1 MSKIV
6 AFIQVQGQPGVI
18 ETEISP
24 TATVGEIHDALEA
37 KGIKIEAETFVF
49 VDDSEEHLP
58 RERYHAVHGC
68 KRGCRIHISR
78 SRRIKVAVNFT
89 HRTAEREFP
98 PGARV
103 RAVKEWAVRKFEMSP
118 QDAAEHVLQ
127 LCGST
132 ERPATDTPLVQLT
145 RGHDCSVCFDLV
157 PEKRVE
163 G

>member
-1 MSKIV
+1 MSKII
-6 AFIQVQGQPGVI
+6 AFIQVQGRPGI
-18 ETEISP
+18 FETEVSP

-37 KGIKIEAETFVF
+37 KGIKVEAESFVF
-49 VDDSEEHLP
+49 VDDAEEHLP
-58 RERYHAVHGC
+58 RERHHPVHGC
-68 KRGCRIHISR
+68 KRGCRIHVSR
-78 SRRIKVAVNFT
+78 CRRIKVTVNFT
-89 HRTAEREFP
+89 HKTAEREFP

-145 RGHDCSVCFDLV
+145 HGHSCSVCFDLV

>member
-1 MSKIV
+1 MSKIIV
-6 AFIQVQGQPGVI
+6 FIQVQGRPGII

-24 TATVGEIHDALEA
+24 TATVGDIQDALES
-37 KGIKIEAETFVF
+37 KGIKVEAETLVF
-49 VDDSEEHLP
+49 VDDAEEHLP
-58 RERYHAVHGC
+58 RERQHPSHGI
-68 KRGCRIHISR
+68 KHGCRIHVSR
-78 SRRIKVAVNFT
+78 CRRIKVAVNFT
-89 HRTAEREFP
+89 HKTAEREFP

-145 RGHDCSVCFDLV
+145 HGHDCSVCFDLV